1 MSLSRGSWIKSRLSR
16 SPLGEQSSV
25 NRSSEKSALMGSKL
39 VSQMEEVLQA
49 SAALQPEVTGAMI
62 DLSNSVSSAV
72 DLAIQVSPIPQ
83 PTRCSADDYSWHS
96 E

>member
-1 MSLSRGSWIKSRLSR
+1 
-16 SPLGEQSSV
+16 
-25 NRSSEKSALMGSKL
+25 MGSKL
-39 VSQMEEVLQA
+39 VSQVEEVLQA

-72 DLAIQVSPIPQ
+72 DLAIQVSSMPHHPQ
-83 PTRCSADDYSWHS
+83 CSADEYSWHS